1 MLGCRL
7 VIDWQMR
14 GRTDDDDELELD
26 TPEPEMVT
34 GARRKTTRLGTQSTL
49 EAKKR
54 N

>member
-14 GRTDDDDELELD
+14 GRTEEEDELELD
-26 TPEPEMVT
+26 SHQPEAVIGAKRKQGQPTP
-34 GARRKTTRLGTQSTL
+34 L
-49 EAKKR
+49 EAKKK